1 MERVVNSN
9 TRKFHYPGC
18 DSVNKMK
25 ESNKLYYI
33 GTRDDL
39 ISQGYNP
46 YKNCH
51 PQSNK
56 KSIVSSSLREY
67 ALLIS
72 FALWA
77 DELFHCMAHEKFLYH
92 WKNST

>member
-9 TRKFHYPGC
+9 TRKFHYPSC
-18 DSVNKMK
+18 DSVNKMN
-25 ESNKLYYI
+25 ESNKLYYT

-51 PQSNK
+51 P
-56 KSIVSSSLREY
+56 
-67 ALLIS
+67 
-72 FALWA
+72 
-77 DELFHCMAHEKFLYH
+77 
-92 WKNST
+92 